1 GGFSSTKRDSV
12 VIVGGYWTVPLL
24 NTRVLFYLRCRA
36 KPDAIDGSIGE
47 VRPQRLLQNNVWLS
61 YFNERDKPTCVVQN
75 GVVKIRNPV
84 PVPITLSLPSIA
96 QINAGQPAL
105 MPVSVDLL
113 TMRDS
118 VTTVNLNMRLPSGV
132 VFSDV
137 SMLPGELLPDG
148 TVLTTTPVE
157 GGIVVSCVSPHL
169 ISGSGELLTVRL
181 TAASTSPDSVSGPV
195 ALERVTSGVGYLDYF
210 VKLKRPVVVSNG
222 VVLVRNL
229 NMVPVHIAVSADSSV
244 DAGSPCSIQVQGSGL
259 LSFNGT
265 TTLQFAL
272 TVPPGL
278 YQSVSVQGGLLPAD
292 AVTLADAGSGLFRV
306 SGSVANPAGGTGTL
320 FTVQGLTKQDI
331 PDSTVFAIAI
341 ERLSDGGSPLPY
353 VRKGDQTPDCTVSN
367 GAVTVRSPVSVAYEG
382 VALPSR
388 SELTAYPNPF
398 NAVITFRVHGPL
410 SDGPID
416 ATLYTVL
423 GTVVCRWSQSTP
435 EWTWDGRDASG
446 VPAASG
452 VYVVVVRNGEKT
464 WQKRVTLLR

>member
-1 GGFSSTKRDSV
+1 MKGSRCRSGNTLTLVLFLAASWILPSTARAKSLGEIVLSVPVDTVVEAGQQFLLPVRISGVTVLDSVTSFNFGVRVPLGIMLVDTAAVKGPALPSGAGFSSAKRDSV
-12 VIVGGYWTVPLL
+12 IVVGGYWTLPLA
-24 NTRVLFYLRCRA
+24 NNGTLFFLRCTPKA
-36 KPDAIDGSIGE
+36 NIPDNTSGE
-47 VRPQRLLQNNVWLS
+47 VRLERLSQNGTLL
-61 YFNERDKPTCVVQN
+61 YYLNERNKPPCTAQN
-75 GVVKIRNPV
+75 G
-84 PVPITLSLPSIA
+84 
-96 QINAGQPAL
+96 
-105 MPVSVDLL
+105 SV
-113 TMRDS
+113 R
-118 VTTVNLNMRLPSGV
+118 
-132 VFSDV
+132 
-137 SMLPGELLPDG
+137 
-148 TVLTTTPVE
+148 
-157 GGIVVSCVSPHL
+157 
-169 ISGSGELLTVRL
+169 
-181 TAASTSPDSVSGPV
+181 
-195 ALERVTSGVGYLDYF
+195 
-210 VKLKRPVVVSNG
+210 
-222 VVLVRNL
+222 VRNL
-229 NMVPVHIAVSADSSV
+229 NMVPVQIAVSSDSSV
-244 DAGSPCSIQVQGSGL
+244 DAGSPYSIQVQGSGL
-259 LSFNGT
+259 LSFSGT

-278 YQSVSVQGGLLPAD
+278 YQSASVQGGLLPAD

-320 FTVQGLTKQDI
+320 FSVQGLTKQDI

-367 GAVTVRSPVSVAYEG
+367 GAVTVRSPVSVAHGG
-382 VALPSR
+382 VSVPAR